1 MARFD
6 VAGTAPQDAPTIKQD
21 AAWLPSLMT
30 FVGVPLTQAAVMG
43 VGLALLAFLVVAG
56 AIVLLDLHATARAW
70 GLAGLGAAVI
80 AVGVIVHQFPARR
93 QEVLD
98 GWYKRELRDGRDYT
112 GDGQIGA
119 PRDPIPA
126 RSQGK
131 SPADARGEARR
142 ALLRRFV
149 ETLYDVGTTY
159 NDLRPVVG
167 GNITQVRTWLK
178 LLASDSYGVIWLRKR
193 GQRDEVGGF
202 LVDKAEALRIID
214 TAILPPDDT

>member
-1 MARFD
+1 MTKYP

-21 AAWLPSLMT
+21 AAFVPTFVT
-30 FVGVPLTQAAVMG
+30 FVGVPLAQAAVTG

-70 GLAGLGAAVI
+70 LLAGLGAAVI

-112 GDGQIGA
+112 GDGVVGA

-131 SPADARGEARR
+131 PADARGEARR

-159 NDLRPVVG
+159 NDLRPIVG